1 MKQTYV
7 KPHMMIERFALT
19 QSIAASCT
27 VAGGN
32 SLGKPT
38 NWSKSTC
45 AWDIAGQLIFLDGMS
60 VCRDEKVASEN
71 IDYSGICY
79 NNPDGAMIFSSF

>member
-7 KPHMMIERFALT
+7 KPRIIIERFALT
-19 QSIAASCT
+19 QSIATTCT

-38 NWSKSTC
+38 NWSKETC
-45 AWDIAGQLIFLDGMS
+45 GWKLQNDLILFVDAVTACNYDVEPDALVEG
-60 VCRDEKVASEN
+60 V
-71 IDYSGICY
+71 CY